1 MFFEHC
7 GIVHFVN
14 MVAGKYY
21 DIFGVITLDKAEVL
35 INGVCGAFIPVAA
48 GVALVRRKNKC
59 AAAHAVKV
67 PGLSVSDILGKFERL
82 ILGKDAYGVNA
93 GVNSVGKGKSDDSVF
108 SAERNRRFGKV
119 FGEGIKSAALAAG
132 QKHC

>member
-1 MFFEHC
+1 
-7 GIVHFVN
+7 
-14 MVAGKYY
+14 MVAGKNH
-21 DIFGVITLDKAEVL
+21 DIFGVIALDEAEVL

-48 GVALVRRKNKC
+48 GVALVRRKNKS

-67 PGLSVSDILGKFERL
+67 PGLSVSDILGKFERF

-93 GVNSVGKGKSDDSVF
+93 GVNAVGKREIDDSVF
-108 SAERNRRFGKV
+108 SAEGDRRFGKV
-119 FGEGIKSAALAAG
+119 FGKGIKSAALAAG